1 MHETRDSRWLAAAR
15 TLAIA
20 CGLAIAI
27 GIGAGAITGW
37 SMGAYEDFIV
47 ENRER
52 AREASGALKKYVW
65 RRTYVF
71 ALPLGVG
78 GFAALFGVRRWAH
91 VDGYIALLPLAAG
104 AGAGWLAAQLVGEAV
119 ASDWSR
125 ISGAP
130 TVPAVLF
137 VAIPA
142 LLLFKDS

>member
-1 MHETRDSRWLAAAR
+1 MPETRESRWVSIAR
-15 TLAIA
+15 ALGVA
-20 CGLAIAI
+20 CVIAI
-27 GIGAGAITGW
+27 GVGVAAGVATGW

-52 AREASGALKKYVW
+52 ARETHGVLKKYVW

-78 GFAALFGVRRWAH
+78 GYAALCAFRRWAR
-91 VDGYIALLPLAAG
+91 VDGSIALLPLAAG
-104 AGAGWLAAQLVGEAV
+104 AGVGWLTAQLVGEAV

-125 ISGAP
+125 VSGAP

-142 LLLFKDS
+142 LLLFKES

>member
-1 MHETRDSRWLAAAR
+1 MHETRDPQWLAAAR
-15 TLAIA
+15 TFAIA
-20 CGLAIAI
+20 CGIAI
-27 GIGAGAITGW
+27 VVGVGAGAITGW
-37 SMGAYEDFIV
+37 SVGAYEDFIV

-52 AREASGALKKYVW
+52 ARETHGVLKKYVW

-78 GFAALFGVRRWAH
+78 GYAAFCGVRRWAR
-91 VDGYIALLPLAAG
+91 VDGYIAVLPLAAG
-104 AGAGWLAAQLVGEAV
+104 AGIGWLTAQGVGEAV

-125 ISGAP
+125 VSGAP

-142 LLLFKDS
+142 LLLFKES